1 MGKTITRQTAQD
13 VAQMGNGSY
22 GDMKEA
28 DDIFLWDT
36 IAVST
41 TAQEYQFF
49 TQPIGSGT
57 APGKT
62 RQRTNMVAPGALP
75 FGQNALVKA
84 ISFHYYPKVV
94 GSTLATRV
102 QAFYNMMEESYMQF
116 QIINREFEFEASGS
130 IFLPNVSVVTQ
141 VSTTGTQ
148 GVAEAQ
154 GRVGDFNYAG
164 HYILKSP
171 IVLQNLVA
179 FKLRWFVDT
188 TALADFATNP
198 LTTLT
203 TTKNDLVQWKL
214 GCTMLKKK

>member
-1 MGKTITRQTAQD
+1 MRVMNRQQHSD
-13 VAQMGNGSY
+13 VAQMQNGSY
-22 GDMKEA
+22 GEMKEA

-84 ISFHYYPKVV
+84 ISFHYYPKVI
-94 GSTLATRV
+94 GNTLASRV
-102 QAFYNMMEESYMQF
+102 QAFYNMLEESYIQF
-116 QIINREFEFEASGS
+116 QIINREFEFEAPGS
-130 IFLPNVSVVTQ
+130 IFLPNVSIVNE
-141 VSTTGTQ
+141 TTSGTTNT
-148 GVAEAQ
+148 VNMS
-154 GRVGDFNYAG
+154 RVGDFVYHG

-171 IVLQNLVA
+171 IVLENLVA

-188 TALADFATNP
+188 TALADFAANP

>member
-1 MGKTITRQTAQD
+1 MRVMNRQQHSD
-13 VAQMGNGSY
+13 VSQMQNGSY
-22 GDMKEA
+22 GEMKEA

-49 TQPIGSGT
+49 TQPIGSGN

-62 RQRTNMVAPGALP
+62 RQRTNMVSPGALP
-75 FGQNALVKA
+75 YGQNALVKA
-84 ISFHYYPKVV
+84 ISFHYFPKVV
-94 GSTLATRV
+94 DTTLAARV
-102 QAFYNMMEESYMQF
+102 QAFYNMLEESYLQF
-116 QIINREFEFEASGS
+116 QIINREFEFECPGS
-130 IFLPNVSVVTQ
+130 IFLPNVSVVTRNT
-141 VSTTGTQ
+141 STGTQ
-148 GVAEAQ
+148 GVAESQ
-154 GRVGDFNYAG
+154 GRVGDFNYHG

-171 IVLQNLVA
+171 IVLENLVA

-188 TALADFATNP
+188 VALADFATNP

-203 TTKNDLVQWKL
+203 TTKTDLVQWKL